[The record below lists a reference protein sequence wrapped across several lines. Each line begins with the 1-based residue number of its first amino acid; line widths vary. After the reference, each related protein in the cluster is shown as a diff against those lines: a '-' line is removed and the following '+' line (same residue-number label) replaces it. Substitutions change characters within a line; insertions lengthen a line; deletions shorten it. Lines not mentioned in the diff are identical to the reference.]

1 MTAEITPI
9 VSMTPAELGML
20 RNVLG
25 SRADKAVEA
34 GWIRLENNETNAE
47 DGKNE

>member
-9 VSMTPAELGML
+9 VSMTPAELDML

-25 SRADKAVEA
+25 PRADKAVEA
-34 GWIRLENNETNAE
+34 GWIRLENNDANAE
-47 DGKNE
+47 VEKNE